1 MNKTFSSHNESL
13 HLLLTQEIT
22 LSTVKMTSQP
32 SEEKQ
37 VQTLMKLVTI
47 HRMEKDISD
56 FTQLLRHI

>member
-1 MNKTFSSHNESL
+1 M
-13 HLLLTQEIT
+13 

-56 FTQLLRHI
+56 FKQLLRHI

>member
-1 MNKTFSSHNESL
+1 MNSSHNESL
-13 HLLLTQEIT
+13 HLLLTPEIT
-22 LSTVKMTSQP
+22 LPTVKMTSQP